1 MKERRN
7 RVHIIDIDGLN
18 KYIFA
23 KIKDV
28 DTNLDL
34 GYVQVPIE
42 LADKLTVNTKFTI
55 NSTILYDDSYLQK
68 GIYPIVAVPGQE
80 PGKSLN
86 GTVCQVTSI
95 QEVPPTYEDVIKL
108 MTFYA
113 SWHILN
119 DITVIEEKKEKPI
132 LADERFYFIEV
143 IIHTNGDWEKKHQL
157 FEVPYHKYFDLVRGQ
172 TLMINDTERYYTNDG
187 ERHWLKRVSNYNP
200 HFGYDIVNKYDF
212 DTLKDAYKKIKEI
225 NGEDIFEGINYSFW
239 HYIIRYTLYEDD
251 KIIKTYN
258 FMEDKWETMVR
269 NTPVTSSASIE
280 INKESSERERVE
292 IQAFKKRFEELR
304 DRVEN
309 SRRKNS
315 MNNIFKNINIQFGE
329 IKTDQIKYSFNGIA
343 FKNAD
348 GTYSTYDINTNTL
361 TNVSDLIMDIPM
373 YVMPAAIKDIKT
385 GDIVIHKGIVY
396 VIKEIV
402 NDNFTAIQ
410 PNAGTMTTLIP
421 EKSIFGF
428 DYISRVVN
436 IFAFSNANAE
446 NPFGNMLPFFMMNKE
461 SNNDTLALMMMMQG
475 NQDFNKILPFM
486 LMGKEDIDPMTMML
500 LMNFNK

>member
-1 MKERRN
+1 MCMLICKNISQKFNELTKELILFCTN
-7 RVHIIDIDGLN
+7 PIMVMFNESYGHNSEIIMAEYLRKYYSHPIYRGRELIRFPDIEMG
-18 KYIFA
+18 
-23 KIKDV
+23 
-28 DTNLDL
+28 
-34 GYVQVPIE
+34 
-42 LADKLTVNTKFTI
+42 
-55 NSTILYDDSYLQK
+55 
-68 GIYPIVAVPGQE
+68 
-80 PGKSLN
+80 
-86 GTVCQVTSI
+86 
-95 QEVPPTYEDVIKL
+95 
-108 MTFYA
+108 
-113 SWHILN
+113 
-119 DITVIEEKKEKPI
+119 EEKKEKPI

-143 IIHTNGDWEKKHQL
+143 ITDVNDGRDNREKKHQL

-172 TLMINDTERYYTNDG
+172 TLLINDTERYYTNDG
-187 ERHWLKRVSNYNP
+187 ERHWLQRSSDYNP
-200 HFGYDIVNKYDF
+200 HFGYKIVNKYDF

-225 NGEDIFEGINYSFW
+225 NGENIFEGINYSFW
-239 HYIIRYTLYEDD
+239 NYILKYTLYDGD
-251 KIIKTYN
+251 KIINEVYN
-258 FMEDKWETMVR
+258 VMEDKWETMVR

-396 VIKEIV
+396 VIKEIA

-421 EKSIFGF
+421 EKSIFG
-428 DYISRVVN
+428 YSYMSRVMN
-436 IFAFSNANAE
+436 IMETFKANE
-446 NPFGNMLPFFMMNKE
+446 DNPFGNMLPFFMMNKE
-461 SNNDTLALMMMMQG
+461 NNNDTLALMMMMQG
-475 NQDFNKILPFM
+475 NQDFNKVLPFM
-486 LMGKEDIDPMTMML
+486 LMGKEDMDPMVMML